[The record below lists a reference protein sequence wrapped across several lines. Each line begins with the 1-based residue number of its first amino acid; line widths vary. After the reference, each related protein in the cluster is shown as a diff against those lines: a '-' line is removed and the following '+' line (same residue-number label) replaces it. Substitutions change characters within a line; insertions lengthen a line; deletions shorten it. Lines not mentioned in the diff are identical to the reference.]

1 MWRQGRGGRSEVP
14 EDVAHDR
21 HVAIEFPDLEG
32 AQRACAD
39 PACLVVAEIRRKTAS
54 STINPVEGV

>member
-1 MWRQGRGGRSEVP
+1 M
-14 EDVAHDR
+14 AHDR